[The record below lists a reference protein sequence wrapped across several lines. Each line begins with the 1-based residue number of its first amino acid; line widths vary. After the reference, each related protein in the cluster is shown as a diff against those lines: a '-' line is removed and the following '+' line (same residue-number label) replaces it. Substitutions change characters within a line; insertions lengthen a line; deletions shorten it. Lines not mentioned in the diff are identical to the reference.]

1 MYDKILKIR
10 EIKNCIILLNS
21 VNMKTFFN
29 ILDALRDLFR
39 PVPTPELVPVRVRNR
54 QFPR

>member
-1 MYDKILKIR
+1 
-10 EIKNCIILLNS
+10 
-21 VNMKTFFN
+21 MKMLYN

-39 PVPTPELVPVRVRNR
+39 PVPNPELVPVRVRNR